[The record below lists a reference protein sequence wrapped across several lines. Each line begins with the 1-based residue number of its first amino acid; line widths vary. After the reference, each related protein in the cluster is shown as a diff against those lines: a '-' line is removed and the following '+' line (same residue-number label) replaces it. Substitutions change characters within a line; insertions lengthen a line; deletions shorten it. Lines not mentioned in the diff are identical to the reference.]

1 MLITKASIITIGDEL
16 LIGQTIDTNSAY
28 IAQELN
34 KIGIQVHYRIA
45 VGDIWDD
52 IWNALDTESL
62 RSDLVILTGG
72 LGPTADDITKSLL
85 CKYFNGEMIVNKE
98 AEENVINIFTNFLK
112 KPLTER
118 NLKQAE
124 VPSTCT
130 VLLNKQG
137 TAPGMWF
144 EKKLDTKNQP
154 TYFISL
160 PGVPFEMKALIK
172 DVVIPKIKSEF
183 ETASIIHK
191 TLLTAGIGESFLAD
205 KIKDFEESLPP
216 HIKLAYLP
224 SYGMVKLRLSCYN
237 KISNSKNEVEN
248 YFSKLKLEVAE
259 HLIVDEDISIQEVI
273 GRLLKA
279 KGKTLSTAESCSGGF
294 ISHLITKIPGSSEYF
309 LGSIVSYDNS
319 IKESILGVNI
329 DTLDNYGAVSE
340 ETVWQMAQAV
350 RTKMHSD
357 YSVAVS
363 GIMGPSGGTEDK
375 PVGTVWI
382 AVANNKKVQTHKMH
396 FRFNRIKNIEITAT
410 YALYFLYQFIVENSR
425 ITLNS

>member
-1 MLITKASIITIGDEL
+1 MLIAKASIITIGDEL

-45 VGDIWDD
+45 VGDVWED
-52 IWNALDTESL
+52 IWNVLDAESL
-62 RSDLVILTGG
+62 KSDLIILTGG
-72 LGPTADDITKSLL
+72 LGPTADDITKPLL
-85 CKYFNGEMIVNKE
+85 CQYFNGKMITNKE
-98 AEENVINIFTNFLK
+98 AEENVINIFKNYLK
-112 KPLTER
+112 RPLTER

-124 VPSTCT
+124 VPNNCT

-144 EKKLDTKNQP
+144 KKKIVSKKHP
-154 TYFISL
+154 TYFVSL
-160 PGVPFEMKALIK
+160 PGVPFEMKGL
-172 DVVIPKIKSEF
+172 VTQVLIPKIKSEF
-183 ETASIIHK
+183 ETASIVHK

-216 HIKLAYLP
+216 NIKLAYLP
-224 SYGMVKLRLSCYN
+224 SYGMVKLRLSCYDA
-237 KISNSKNEVEN
+237 ISNSKNEVEN
-248 YFSKLKLEVAE
+248 YFEKLKLEVAE

-273 GRLLKA
+273 GRLLKQ
-279 KGKTLSTAESCSGGF
+279 KGKTLSTAESCSGGY

-319 IKESILGVNI
+319 IKETVLGVNV

-340 ETVWQMAQAV
+340 ETVWQMAKGV
-350 RTKMHSD
+350 RTIMHSD

-363 GIMGPSGGTEDK
+363 GIMGPTGGTEDK

-382 AVANNKKVQTHKMH
+382 AVANNKKVKTHKMH
-396 FRFNRIKNIEITAT
+396 FRFSRTRNIEITAT
-410 YALYFLYQFIVENSR
+410 YALYFLYQFIVEN
-425 ITLNS
+425 T